1 MNAFSN
7 VIINHHLITCFVFT
21 DMLRTVLYLSFGER
35 KTDTMQENSYKVLK
49 PGFSWINFA
58 LCMDSFSFCAFV
70 QLVRCCCL
78 AKGKPE
84 IQKIGHFWCSIWKKY
99 CAEASR
105 SLEYP

>member
-49 PGFSWINFA
+49 PGFS
-58 LCMDSFSFCAFV
+58 
-70 QLVRCCCL
+70 
-78 AKGKPE
+78 
-84 IQKIGHFWCSIWKKY
+84 
-99 CAEASR
+99 
-105 SLEYP
+105 